1 MPFPEVKWA
10 ERDELLL
17 VTIVCPDAK
26 DPVVDLKA
34 EGNLAFS
41 GTCGDVKYEFDLPL
55 NGKINV
61 EETTKSVTDRQVE
74 LKIKKEEAGFWG
86 KMWTTK
92 QKPHFLT
99 VDWSKWADEDEV
111 DEAEDLSGFG
121 GMEGMGGMPGGM
133 GGMGGMPGMGGMG
146 GMPGMGGMG
155 GMPGMGGMGGGM
167 GGMDFA
173 EMMKNMPQGGMDGM
187 GDDGEEGEDDEDE
200 MPPLETGE
208 AK

>member
-26 DPVVDLKA
+26 DPVVELKP

-41 GTCGDVKYEFDLPL
+41 GTCGETKYEFDLPL

-74 LKIKKEEAGFWG
+74 LKIKKVESGYWG
-86 KMWTTK
+86 KIWTTK
-92 QKPHFLT
+92 QKPHFVT

-121 GMEGMGGMPGGM
+121 GMEGMGGMPGM

-146 GMPGMGGMG
+146 GMPGM
-155 GMPGMGGMGGGM
+155 PGGM

-187 GDDGEEGEDDEDE
+187 GDDGEEGEEDEDE
-200 MPPLETGE
+200 MPPLEAGE